1 MGALRALLVAAVLL
15 ALAGCDAK
23 KRGAP
28 GGAGSAAA
36 CADGKSAAQLIKR
49 ARKLVARGEH
59 AGALRCLEAGSRRFE
74 ASGEVWEEYGALAED
89 MGMRHEALEMLER
102 AILLKPSLG
111 LAALRLGNIYAALND
126 DARAVR
132 FFKKASKARPDSPV
146 PHNNIGLAHMRNGR
160 TQEALAAFRRGMDET
175 PPGAYG
181 RAMILNNLGLLLKQ
195 VGNLEEAVESFQQ
208 ALASEPSVEA
218 TGNLAT
224 ILLETGSYEQ
234 ALELCAG
241 VLEQGKPEKLVL
253 ELAVAALALLDRV
266 QDAAALLQ
274 QVEDAAGDAGQPT
287 EVDTA
292 AVLSAAIDRLSSV
305 GQPMAAV
312 DLLAVITVHTAQN
325 FVQAGQLLTQAHQR
339 EEQRL
344 ALRAYAT
351 ALRLAY
357 DDGASGAGD
366 EDEQQDAQELSTS
379 ERPKG
384 SANVQAMRGLSLL
397 LYQMTRY
404 GDAEAVFRKLLAQT
418 EPPLD
423 AFSLAEAYNGLGAS
437 IEMSHT
443 RLDEAVGYYAAAIK
457 TKPEFFAPFFSQIHL
472 LGRICDWREW
482 ESHFE
487 NARALID
494 QGASGGMGPI
504 FALAYPLSS
513 TQLCSVTRNRAAEV
527 DQRVRAL
534 REHHLDVWH
543 AQLWLAS
550 AVPTAPGNYDSL
562 AIAIVSADLNARPVG
577 QLVQGIFER
586 LDRTHFEVFC
596 FSLEVYDGS
605 DPARRMVEAAT
616 EFQFVKGLDSRLVS
630 EMINSVQAHVM
641 IDLNGYTD
649 GGRSELM
656 PLRPAPVT
664 VAYLGYPYTMALNG
678 VDYTIT
684 DRVVSPP
691 EQYTSCF
698 TEHLAILPHTYMV
711 SDHRQSHAASITGT
725 FSVAEAKQ
733 RSLPHTDSEVRLC
746 CSMRGGAD
754 ARRRRRLRVLTL
766 SSPAC
771 RALTRDVAGHQ
782 VVLAN
787 FNHLQKLG
795 PGTFKLWT
803 QILRNSPNS
812 SLWLLKSVPRHPL
825 ILDSIVMA

>member
-1 MGALRALLVAAVLL
+1 MPRLRVLLVSALLL

-23 KRGAP
+23 KKGAP
-28 GGAGSAAA
+28 GGPRRAA
-36 CADGKSAAQLIKR
+36 CADAESAAQLIKR
-49 ARKLVARGEH
+49 ARKLAARGERE
-59 AGALRCLEAGSRRFE
+59 AALRCLEAGSRRYE
-74 ASGEVWEEYGALAED
+74 ASGEVWEEYGALTED
-89 MGMRHEALEMLER
+89 MGMSHEALELLER
-102 AILLKPSLG
+102 AIALKPTLG

-126 DARAVR
+126 DDRAIR

-181 RAMILNNLGLLLKQ
+181 QAMILNNMGLLLKQ
-195 VGNLEEAVESFQQ
+195 AGNLEEAVESFQQ

-241 VLEQGKPEKLVL
+241 VLEQGKAEKLVL
-253 ELAVAALALLDRV
+253 ELAVSALALLDRFPE
-266 QDAAALLQ
+266 AAALLQ
-274 QVEDAAGDAGQPT
+274 QVGDGTDDKGEPT
-287 EVDTA
+287 GLDTA
-292 AVLSAAIDRLSSV
+292 TVLSAAIDRLSSV

-312 DLLAVITVHTAQN
+312 DLLAIIAVHRAQH

-344 ALRAYAT
+344 ALRAYVT

-357 DDGASGAGD
+357 DNGSSGEVD
-366 EDEQQDAQELSTS
+366 EDEDARQGAHELDAGG
-379 ERPKG
+379 RRLDP
-384 SANVQAMRGLSLL
+384 ANVQAMRGLSLL

-404 GDAEAVFRKLLAQT
+404 RDAEAVFRKLLSQT
-418 EPPLD
+418 QPPLD
-423 AFSLAEAYNGLGAS
+423 AFSLAEGYNGLGAS

-443 RLDEAVGYYAAAIK
+443 RLDEAVGYYAEARKI
-457 TKPEFFAPFFSQIHL
+457 KPEFLAPFFSEIHL
-472 LGRICDWREW
+472 LGRICDWRQW

-487 NARALID
+487 KARALID

-504 FALAYPLSS
+504 FALAYPLTG

-527 DQRVRAL
+527 EQRVIAL

-543 AQLWLAS
+543 AQLWLS
-550 AVPTAPGNYDSL
+550 AAAPTAPANVDTL
-562 AIAIVSADLNARPVG
+562 ALAIVSADLNARPVG

-586 LDRTHFEVFC
+586 LDRKRFEVFC
-596 FSLEVYDGS
+596 FSLELYDGS
-605 DPARRMVEAAT
+605 EPARRMIEAVT

-630 EMINSVQAHVM
+630 EMINSVQAHIM

-678 VDYTIT
+678 VDYTVT
-684 DRVVSPP
+684 DRVVTPP

-698 TEHLAILPHTYMV
+698 AEHLAYLPQTYMV

-725 FSVAEAKQ
+725 FSVEEAKM
-733 RSLPHTDSEVRLC
+733 RWLRHTDSEVFFFL
-746 CSMRGGAD
+746 
-754 ARRRRRLRVLTL
+754 L
-766 SSPAC
+766 SNGFG
-771 RALTRDVAGHQ
+771 TR
-782 VVLAN
+782 
-787 FNHLQKLG
+787 
-795 PGTFKLWT
+795 
-803 QILRNSPNS
+803 ILRWSWQTS
-812 SLWLLKSVPRHPL
+812 YMSF
-825 ILDSIVMA
+825 M